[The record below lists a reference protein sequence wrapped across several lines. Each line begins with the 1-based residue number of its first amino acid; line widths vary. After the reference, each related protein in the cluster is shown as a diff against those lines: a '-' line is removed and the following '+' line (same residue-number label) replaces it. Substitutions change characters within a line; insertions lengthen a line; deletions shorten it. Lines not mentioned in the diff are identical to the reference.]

1 MIFIHAKTACKTFLQ
16 NTIVHI
22 SLILEFVIVVRGYN
36 VILNSPPCS
45 GWLVSKD
52 SYGRRFACTGGRLA
66 VVLQWILHVL
76 RMACQWRREHA
87 LVPCGSHLDSRK
99 NGGCGGSTVKDNHS
113 NIMLK
118 YNYANY
124 LVSFLCPGKSFFSEV
139 VVVAVCCHVVLPI
152 IVVAFS
158 VVVAAIVVGFLTIS
172 QIIRNF
178 FFRILLSEICSQF
191 S

>member
-1 MIFIHAKTACKTFLQ
+1 M
-16 NTIVHI
+16 
-22 SLILEFVIVVRGYN
+22 
-36 VILNSPPCS
+36 
-45 GWLVSKD
+45 
-52 SYGRRFACTGGRLA
+52 
-66 VVLQWILHVL
+66 
-76 RMACQWRREHA
+76 
-87 LVPCGSHLDSRK
+87 
-99 NGGCGGSTVKDNHS
+99 KDNHS

-178 FFRILLSEICSQF
+178 FFRILLSQICSQF